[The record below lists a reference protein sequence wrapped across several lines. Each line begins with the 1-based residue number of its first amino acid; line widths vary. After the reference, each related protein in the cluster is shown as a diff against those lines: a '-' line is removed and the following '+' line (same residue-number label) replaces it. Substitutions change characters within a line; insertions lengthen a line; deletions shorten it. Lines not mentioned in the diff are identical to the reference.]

1 MGVIVPRTVTTVEP
15 DASPGSKL
23 SDFRDE
29 RFYVLLGSPGAGKTT
44 AFEAEAGH
52 VDDSLYLTARQVR
65 SHTRPRSE
73 WREKTLFIDGLD
85 EVRAGQQ
92 GVRKPLDCI
101 LDFLRY
107 RLDSPRA
114 RLSCRSAAWLT
125 TSDIKAISSVP
136 GYERPWVLQL
146 DPLTEKDVREI
157 LDHRLGKA
165 AYGFF
170 EAAHSRRLHG
180 LLDNPLSLEMLV
192 KAMGKGDEWPE
203 SRVETFEQACLTLA
217 TELNDEHRTADRYG
231 PPARP
236 LRVLDAASRIAALY
250 LLAGKDG
257 IAWDGSDVDD
267 PDSVL
272 LINKTSDCDR
282 RSTRLAWESGLFVPQ
297 RSMPGL
303 PHGLL
308 ALDDED
314 DFSVPQPPPGTHL
327 PVHEHVAEYLA
338 ARHLKKAVAG
348 TAVLARVLS
357 LLTAGGG
364 VPSPLRGVAAWLAA
378 LCPDARRLLIDLDPV
393 GVVAYGDIGVFDEDE
408 RAHVLDRLSAHAGP
422 SADPWNL
429 SYTALGGLVTPRT
442 MNDLRSY
449 MNGNS
454 RSETV
459 QQAVALLLRGVA
471 AAPLRCG
478 DQVSSKEL
486 LATARDSTWSLPVRH
501 SALAAAIELPDNP
514 DDVAMRMQLLKDI
527 NTGKVDDP
535 VDDLRAYL
543 FRDLYP
549 GQLPPEEAWDYLPIP
564 VNSIIGA
571 QLYQSSPR
579 HCGQLLDSLHARVTQ
594 SDYMWDISLEYLA
607 WELLKRAIEADGE
620 SVQVERLYKW
630 IELAAFN
637 WGAGTWSHRQPDNAP
652 FGGTDPVYTVQQWL
666 ANRPAV
672 QKELLV
678 EFLIDAERSDGRRLH
693 LHAHEQELDL
703 AFQAMEFRQTV
714 FGGGQPDD
722 FHEWCFQQALAM
734 SAEFENPARWL
745 VECAVEPRRRSMSAD
760 EWLPTALRRVDDD
773 PVLVDQLRALAEH
786 DRERRRREMQYRTR
800 RPKRKATLAS
810 QVLEHRDALLKGA
823 GPEGL
828 LVELGRTYFG
838 DHVTKAAADLFEG
851 LRGELGRTNFGD
863 FGEYPVDGAG
873 RLRAKLA
880 SNDDATDV
888 ALNALARVPTGEAG
902 PDIPEIMKL
911 DGERR
916 CAVWALP
923 FLAGLDIMARRGA
936 DVPGILGEGLE
947 RAVWCYLAT
956 PLNDPEV
963 PGWFADLLESHAEM
977 VATVFVKLH
986 RNRIRSKQD
995 DSALLPL
1002 DERYRHVARLALPDL
1017 LKAFPAKGY
1026 GTQLLLL
1033 RQVLV
1038 AAILHVPE
1046 EVASRVRKRMAV
1058 RKMNGAQRITW
1069 LGAGVAVAPSEF
1081 VPHAVAFVE
1090 EGRPARG
1097 KHLVDVLHAVRKAY
1111 KDRPLFDAATEPAAV
1126 ASLVSTLGRRHRPFW
1141 SGVEGGAGGY
1151 TVLDNASTLV
1161 EHMILGCLADNPA
1174 RDASLELDRLSK
1186 DSSLKEWHNTLKEA
1200 VEGQQELRY
1209 STEHSIPTVE
1219 EVEYVLRDGPPA
1231 SAADLTALVVDRLER
1246 LARDIRDSST
1256 DDWQQYWNEDK
1267 GRKNERRPPWPKD
1280 ENWCRNALLSALR
1293 RRLPRGVDA
1302 HQEASYAEEAR
1313 ADIRVCFGSHAIP
1326 IEIKKSSHREL
1337 WSAMRKQ
1344 LMAKYTRDPES
1355 AGHGV
1360 YVVLWFGSGGPEPA
1374 KTPPTGSRPKSPDE
1388 LARRLKEDLSEA
1400 ERLRIKI
1407 VVVDVSR
1414 PATVACAG
1422 RSARRR

>member
-1 MGVIVPRTVTTVEP
+1 MDVIVPRTVTTVQQ
-15 DASPGSKL
+15 DASPGRRSKL
-23 SDFRDE
+23 SGFRDE

-52 VDDSLYLTARQVR
+52 VDDSLYLTARQVVR
-65 SHTRPRSE
+65 SHAHPRSE
-73 WREKTLFIDGLD
+73 WRGKTLFIDGLD
-85 EVRAGQQ
+85 EVRAGEQD
-92 GVRKPLDCI
+92 VRKPLDCI
-101 LDFLRY
+101 LDFLDQ
-107 RLDSPRA
+107 LGGPRA

-125 TSDIKAISSVP
+125 TNDIEAISSVP
-136 GYERPWVLQL
+136 GYERLWVLQL
-146 DPLTEKDVREI
+146 DPLTEKDVRKL

-170 EAAHSRRLHG
+170 EEAHSRRLHG

-192 KAMGKGDEWPE
+192 KAMGKGNEWPE
-203 SRVETFEQACLTLA
+203 SRVETFEQACLALA
-217 TELNDEHRTADRYG
+217 TEVNDEHRTAVRYTTVQEKG
-231 PPARP
+231 PPVPP
-236 LRVLDAASRIAALY
+236 LLDAASRIAALY
-250 LLAGKDG
+250 MLAGKDG
-257 IAWDGSDVDD
+257 IAWDRSDVDD
-267 PDSVL
+267 MDSVL
-272 LINKTSDCDR
+272 LINETSGCDED
-282 RSTRLAWESGLFVPQ
+282 STRRAWESALFVPH
-297 RSMPGL
+297 RAMPGW
-303 PHGLL
+303 PHELL
-308 ALDDED
+308 ALDEVEEPA
-314 DFSVPQPPPGTHL
+314 VPQPPPGAHV

-338 ARHLKKAVAG
+338 ARHLNRSVAG
-348 TAVLARVLS
+348 TAVLPRVLS

-408 RAHVLDRLSAHAGP
+408 RAHVLDRLSAHAG
-422 SADPWNL
+422 SSSDPWNL
-429 SYTALGGLVTPRT
+429 PYTALGGLMTRRT
-442 MNDLRSY
+442 MNDLRGY
-449 MNGNS
+449 MHGNS

-459 QQAVALLLRGVA
+459 QQAMALLLRGVA

-478 DQVSSKEL
+478 DQVSGKEL

-514 DDVAMRMQLLKDI
+514 EEVAMRLQLLKDI
-527 NTGKVDDP
+527 IAGKVDDP
-535 VDDLRAYL
+535 VDDLRASL

-549 GQLPPEEAWDYLPIP
+549 SRLPPEEAWDYLPIP

-571 QLYQSSPR
+571 QLSQSSPR

-594 SDYMWDISLEYLA
+594 PDYMWDISLNDLA
-607 WELLKRAIEADGE
+607 WDLLERAIEADSG
-620 SVQVERLYKW
+620 SVQVEKLYNW
-630 IELAAFN
+630 IKLAAFN
-637 WGAGTWSHRQPDNAP
+637 WGAGMWSHRQPDNEFHAR
-652 FGGTDPVYTVQQWL
+652 FGGTDPVHTVQQWL

-678 EFLIDAERSDGRRLH
+678 EFLHR
-693 LHAHEQELDL
+693 HAHVQEIDL

-714 FGGGQPDD
+714 FGGGQSDD

-760 EWLPTALRRVDDD
+760 EWLPTALRQVDDD

-810 QVLEHRDALLKGA
+810 QVLEHRDPLLKGA

-828 LVELGRTYFG
+828 LVELGRAY
-838 DHVTKAAADLFEG
+838 
-851 LRGELGRTNFGD
+851 FGD
-863 FGEYPVDGAG
+863 FGEDPVDGAG

-888 ALNALARVPTGEAG
+888 ALNALARVPTGGAG

-916 CAVWALP
+916 FAVWALP
-923 FLAGLDIMARRGA
+923 FLAGLDVMARRGT
-936 DVPGILGEGLE
+936 DVPGVLGEGLE

-956 PLNDPEV
+956 PLNDPEM

-977 VATVFVKLH
+977 VATVFVELH
-986 RNRIRSKQD
+986 RNRIRSKRD
-995 DSALLPL
+995 DSALLRTMTS
-1002 DERYRHVARLALPDL
+1002 DERCRHVVRLALPDL

-1038 AAILHVPE
+1038 AAILHVRE
-1046 EVASRVRKRMAV
+1046 EVASRVRDRMDV

-1069 LGAGVAVAPSEF
+1069 LGAGVAVASSKF

-1090 EGRPARG
+1090 KGRPARG
-1097 KHLVDVLHAVRKAY
+1097 KHLVDVLHAVWEAQKAY
-1111 KDRPLFDAATEPAAV
+1111 DGGPLFDAATEPADI

-1141 SGVEGGAGGY
+1141 SGVEGGTGGY
-1151 TVLDNASTLV
+1151 AVLDNASTLV
-1161 EHMILGCLADNPA
+1161 EHMILGCLANNPT

-1186 DSSLKEWHNTLKEA
+1186 DSNLKEWHNTLKEA
-1200 VEGQQELRY
+1200 VERQLELRY
-1209 STEHSIPTVE
+1209 STEHNIPTVK
-1219 EVEYVLRDGPPA
+1219 EVEDVLRDGPPA
-1231 SAADLTALVVDRLER
+1231 NAADLTALVVDRLER
-1246 LARDIRDSST
+1246 LAREIRDSST

-1280 ENWCRNALLSALR
+1280 ENSCRNALLSALR
-1293 RRLPRGVDA
+1293 RCLPSGVDA
-1302 HQEASYAEEAR
+1302 RGEASYAEEAR

-1344 LMAKYTRDPES
+1344 LMAKYARDPES

-1360 YVVLWFGSGGPEPA
+1360 YVVLWFGSGSPEPA
-1374 KTPPTGSRPKSPDE
+1374 KTPPTGPRPKSPDE
-1388 LARRLKEDLSEA
+1388 LARRLREDLSEA
-1400 ERLRIKI
+1400 ERLRIKV

>member
-1 MGVIVPRTVTTVEP
+1 M
-15 DASPGSKL
+15 
-23 SDFRDE
+23 
-29 RFYVLLGSPGAGKTT
+29 
-44 AFEAEAGH
+44 
-52 VDDSLYLTARQVR
+52 
-65 SHTRPRSE
+65 
-73 WREKTLFIDGLD
+73 
-85 EVRAGQQ
+85 
-92 GVRKPLDCI
+92 
-101 LDFLRY
+101 
-107 RLDSPRA
+107 
-114 RLSCRSAAWLT
+114 
-125 TSDIKAISSVP
+125 
-136 GYERPWVLQL
+136 LQL

-192 KAMGKGDEWPE
+192 KAMGKGNEWPE
-203 SRVETFEQACLTLA
+203 SRVETFEQACLALA

-422 SADPWNL
+422 STDPWNL

-459 QQAVALLLRGVA
+459 QQAVAILLHGVA
-471 AAPLRCG
+471 ATPLRCG
-478 DQVSSKEL
+478 DQVSGKEL

-501 SALAAAIELPDNP
+501 YALAAATELPDKP
-514 DDVAMRMQLLKDI
+514 DDVTMRLQLLKDI
-527 NTGKVDDP
+527 NAGKVDDP

-549 GQLPPEEAWDYLPIP
+549 SRLPPKEAWDYLPIP
-564 VNSIIGA
+564 VNPIIGA
-571 QLYQSSPR
+571 QLSQSSPG

-594 SDYMWDISLEYLA
+594 PDYMWDISLEDLA
-607 WELLKRAIEADGE
+607 WKLLERAIETDGG
-620 SVQVERLYKW
+620 SVKVEKLYKW

-637 WGAGTWSHRQPDNAP
+637 WGAGMWSHRPPDNEIHAR
-652 FGGTDPVYTVQQWL
+652 FGGTDPVHTVQQWL
-666 ANRPAV
+666 ANHPTV

-678 EFLIDAERSDGRRLH
+678 TFLHR
-693 LHAHEQELDL
+693 HAHKQKIDL
-703 AFQAMEFRQTV
+703 ASQAMEFRQTV
-714 FGGGQPDD
+714 FGAGQPDD
-722 FHEWCFQQALAM
+722 FHEWCFQRASAM

-745 VECAVEPRRRSMSAD
+745 VECAVEPRRRSRSAD
-760 EWLPTALRRVDDD
+760 EWLPTALQLVDDD

-838 DHVTKAAADLFEG
+838 DHVTKAAADLFKG
-851 LRGELGRTNFGD
+851 LPGELGRTDFGD
-863 FGEYPVDGAG
+863 FGEAPVDGAG

-880 SNDDATDV
+880 SDDATDV

-911 DGERR
+911 DGEGRF
-916 CAVWALP
+916 AVWALP
-923 FLAGLDIMARRGA
+923 FLAGLDVMARRGA
-936 DVPGILGEGLE
+936 DVPGVLGEGLE

-995 DSALLPL
+995 DSALLPT

-1046 EVASRVRKRMAV
+1046 EVASRVQKRMAV

-1069 LGAGVAVAPSEF
+1069 LGAGVAVAPSKF

-1090 EGRPARG
+1090 KGRPARG
-1097 KHLVDVLHAVRKAY
+1097 KHLVDVLHDVWKAY
-1111 KDRPLFDAATEPAAV
+1111 DGGPLFDAATEPAAV

-1141 SGVEGGAGGY
+1141 SGVEGGIGGY

-1161 EHMILGCLADNPA
+1161 EHMILGCLADNPTPA
-1174 RDASLELDRLSK
+1174 ASLELDRLSK
-1186 DSSLKEWHNTLKEA
+1186 DSGLKEWHNTLR
-1200 VEGQQELRY
+1200 EGLERQQELRY

>member
-1 MGVIVPRTVTTVEP
+1 MIVPRTVTTVQQ
-15 DASPGSKL
+15 DASPGRRSKL

-52 VDDSLYLTARQVR
+52 VDDSLYLTARQVVR
-65 SHTRPRSE
+65 SHAHPRSE
-73 WREKTLFIDGLD
+73 WRGKTLFIDGLD
-85 EVRAGQQ
+85 EVRAGEQD
-92 GVRKPLDCI
+92 VRKPLDCI
-101 LDFLRY
+101 LDFLD
-107 RLDSPRA
+107 RLGSPRA

-125 TSDIKAISSVP
+125 TNDIEAISSVP
-136 GYERPWVLQL
+136 GYERLWVLQL
-146 DPLTEKDVREI
+146 DPLTEKDVRKL

-170 EAAHSRRLHG
+170 EEAHRKRLHG
-180 LLDNPLSLEMLV
+180 LLDTPLSLKILM
-192 KAMGKGDEWPE
+192 KAMEKGDEWPE
-203 SRVETFEQACLTLA
+203 SRVETFKLACLALA
-217 TELNDEHRTADRYG
+217 TEVNDEHQTAVRYTTVQEKG
-231 PPARP
+231 PPVPP

-250 LLAGKDG
+250 LLADKDG
-257 IAWDGSDVDD
+257 IAWDSSDVDD
-267 PDSVL
+267 PGSVL
-272 LINKTSDCDR
+272 LINETSDCDGN
-282 RSTRLAWESGLFVPQ
+282 STRLAWESALFVPH
-297 RSMPGL
+297 RAMPGW
-303 PHGLL
+303 PHELL
-308 ALDDED
+308 ALDEVEEPA
-314 DFSVPQPPPGTHL
+314 VPQPSPGAHI
-327 PVHEHVAEYLA
+327 PVHEHVAAYLA
-338 ARHLKKAVAG
+338 ARHLKKAVAE
-348 TAVLARVLS
+348 TAVLPRVLS

-408 RAHVLDRLSAHAGP
+408 KAHALDRLSTHAGP
-422 SADPWNL
+422 SSDPWNL
-429 SYTALGGLVTPRT
+429 PYTALGGLMTPRT
-442 MNDLRSY
+442 MNDLRGY
-449 MNGNS
+449 MHGNS

-478 DQVSSKEL
+478 DQVSGKEL

-514 DDVAMRMQLLKDI
+514 EEVAMRLQLLKDI
-527 NTGKVDDP
+527 NAGKVDDP

-549 GQLPPEEAWDYLPIP
+549 SRLPPEEAWDYLPIP

-571 QLYQSSPR
+571 QLSQSSPR

-594 SDYMWDISLEYLA
+594 PDYMWDISLNDLA
-607 WELLKRAIEADGE
+607 WDLLERAIEADSG
-620 SVQVERLYKW
+620 SVQVEKLYNW
-630 IELAAFN
+630 IKLAAFN
-637 WGAGTWSHRQPDNAP
+637 WGDGMWSHRQPDNEFHAR
-652 FGGTDPVYTVQQWL
+652 FGGTDPVHTVQQWL

-678 EFLIDAERSDGRRLH
+678 EFLHR
-693 LHAHEQELDL
+693 HAHVQEIDL

-714 FGGGQPDD
+714 FGDGQPDD
-722 FHEWCFQQALAM
+722 FHEWCFQQASAM

-745 VECAVEPRRRSMSAD
+745 VECAVEPRRRSRSAD
-760 EWLPTALRRVDDD
+760 EWLPTALRQVDDD

-810 QVLEHRDALLKGA
+810 HVLEHRDALLKGA

-828 LVELGRTYFG
+828 LVELGRAY
-838 DHVTKAAADLFEG
+838 
-851 LRGELGRTNFGD
+851 FGD
-863 FGEYPVDGAG
+863 FGEDPVDGAG

-880 SNDDATDV
+880 SDDDATDV
-888 ALNALARVPTGEAG
+888 ALNALARVPTGGAG

-916 CAVWALP
+916 FAVWALP
-923 FLAGLDIMARRGA
+923 FLAGLDVMARRGA
-936 DVPGILGEGLE
+936 DVPGVLGEGLE

-956 PLNDPEV
+956 PLNDPEM

-977 VATVFVKLH
+977 VATVFVELH
-986 RNRIRSKQD
+986 RNRIRSKRD
-995 DSALLPL
+995 DSALLPTMTL
-1002 DERYRHVARLALPDL
+1002 DERYRHVVRLALPDL

-1046 EVASRVRKRMAV
+1046 EVAPRVRDRAV
-1058 RKMNGAQRITW
+1058 PKMNGAQRITW

-1081 VPHAVAFVE
+1081 VSDAVAFVE
-1090 EGRPARG
+1090 KGRPARG
-1097 KHLVDVLHAVRKAY
+1097 KHLVDVLHAVWEAQEAH
-1111 KDRPLFDAATEPAAV
+1111 DGGPLFDAGTEPAAV

-1141 SGVEGGAGGY
+1141 LGVEGGIGGY

-1161 EHMILGCLADNPA
+1161 EHMILGCLADNPT

-1186 DSSLKEWHNTLKEA
+1186 DSSLKEWHITLKEGL
-1200 VEGQQELRY
+1200 ERQLELRY
-1209 STEHSIPTVE
+1209 STEHSIPTVK
-1219 EVEYVLRDGPPA
+1219 EVEDVLRDGPPA

-1246 LARDIRDSST
+1246 LAREIRDSST

-1280 ENWCRNALLSALR
+1280 ENLCRNALLSALR
-1293 RRLPRGVDA
+1293 QRLPSGVDA
-1302 HQEASYAEEAR
+1302 RREASYAEEAR

-1344 LMAKYTRDPES
+1344 LMAKYARDPES
-1355 AGHGV
+1355 ARHGV

-1374 KTPPTGSRPKSPDE
+1374 KTPPKVPRPKSPDE
-1388 LARRLKEDLSEA
+1388 LARRLREDLSEA
-1400 ERLRIKI
+1400 ERLRIKV

-1414 PATVACAG
+1414 PATVACGG

>member
-1 MGVIVPRTVTTVEP
+1 MDVIVPRTVTTVQQ
-15 DASPGSKL
+15 DASPGRRSKL
-23 SDFRDE
+23 SGFRDE

-52 VDDSLYLTARQVR
+52 VDDSLYLTARQVVR
-65 SHTRPRSE
+65 SHAHPRSE
-73 WREKTLFIDGLD
+73 WRGKTLFIDGLD
-85 EVRAGQQ
+85 EVRAGEQD
-92 GVRKPLDCI
+92 VRKPLDCI
-101 LDFLRY
+101 LDFLD
-107 RLDSPRA
+107 RLGSPRA

-125 TSDIKAISSVP
+125 TNDIEAISSVP
-136 GYERPWVLQL
+136 GYERLWVLQL
-146 DPLTEKDVREI
+146 DPLTEKDVRKL
-157 LDHRLGKA
+157 LDHRLGKT

-170 EAAHSRRLHG
+170 EEAHSRRLHG

-192 KAMGKGDEWPE
+192 KAMGKGNEWPE
-203 SRVETFEQACLTLA
+203 SRVETFEQACLALA
-217 TELNDEHRTADRYG
+217 TEVNDEHRTAVRYTTVQEKG
-231 PPARP
+231 PPVPP
-236 LRVLDAASRIAALY
+236 LLDAASRIAALY
-250 LLAGKDG
+250 LLADKDG
-257 IAWDGSDVDD
+257 IAWDRSDVDD
-267 PDSVL
+267 LGSVL
-272 LINKTSDCDR
+272 LINETSDCDGN
-282 RSTRLAWESGLFVPQ
+282 STRLAWESALFVPQ
-297 RSMPGL
+297 RSMPGF
-303 PHGLL
+303 PQGLL

-314 DFSVPQPPPGTHL
+314 LSVQQPPPGAHV

-338 ARHLKKAVAG
+338 ARHLNRSVAG
-348 TAVLARVLS
+348 TAVLPRVLS

-408 RAHVLDRLSAHAGP
+408 RAHVLDRLSTHAGP
-422 SADPWNL
+422 SSDPWNL
-429 SYTALGGLVTPRT
+429 PYTALGGLMTRRT
-442 MNDLRSY
+442 MNDLRGY
-449 MNGNS
+449 MHGNS

-459 QQAVALLLRGVA
+459 QQAMALLLRGVA

-478 DQVSSKEL
+478 DQVSGKEL

-514 DDVAMRMQLLKDI
+514 DDVVMRLQLLKDI
-527 NTGKVDDP
+527 NAGKVDDP
-535 VDDLRAYL
+535 VGDLRAYL

-549 GQLPPEEAWDYLPIP
+549 SRLPPEEAWDYLPIP

-571 QLYQSSPR
+571 QLSQSSPR

-594 SDYMWDISLEYLA
+594 PDYMWDISLNDLA
-607 WELLKRAIEADGE
+607 WDLLERAIEADSG
-620 SVQVERLYKW
+620 SVQVEKLYNW
-630 IELAAFN
+630 IKLAAFN
-637 WGAGTWSHRQPDNAP
+637 WGAGMWSHRQPDNEFHAR
-652 FGGTDPVYTVQQWL
+652 FGGTDPVHTVQQWL

-678 EFLIDAERSDGRRLH
+678 TFLHR
-693 LHAHEQELDL
+693 HAHGQGIDL

-714 FGGGQPDD
+714 FGGGQSDD
-722 FHEWCFQQALAM
+722 FHEWCFRQALAM

-810 QVLEHRDALLKGA
+810 HVLEHRDALLKGA

-828 LVELGRTYFG
+828 LVELGRAY
-838 DHVTKAAADLFEG
+838 
-851 LRGELGRTNFGD
+851 FGD
-863 FGEYPVDGAG
+863 FGEDPVDGAG

-888 ALNALARVPTGEAG
+888 ALNALARVPTGGAG

-916 CAVWALP
+916 FAVWTLP
-923 FLAGLDIMARRGA
+923 FLAGLDVMARRGA
-936 DVPGILGEGLE
+936 DVPGVLGEGLE

-956 PLNDPEV
+956 PLNLPEV

-977 VATVFVKLH
+977 VATVFVELH
-986 RNRIRSKQD
+986 RNRIRSKRD
-995 DSALLPL
+995 DSALLPTMTL
-1002 DERYRHVARLALPDL
+1002 DERCRHVARLALPDL

-1033 RQVLV
+1033 RHVLV

-1081 VPHAVAFVE
+1081 VSDAVAFVE
-1090 EGRPARG
+1090 KGRPARG
-1097 KHLVDVLHAVRKAY
+1097 KHLVDVLHAVWEAY
-1111 KDRPLFDAATEPAAV
+1111 DGGPLFDAGTEPAAV

-1141 SGVEGGAGGY
+1141 SGVEGGTGGY
-1151 TVLDNASTLV
+1151 AVLDNASTLV
-1161 EHMILGCLADNPA
+1161 EHMILGCLADNPT

-1186 DSSLKEWHNTLKEA
+1186 DSSLKEWHNTLKEGL
-1200 VEGQQELRY
+1200 ERQLELRY

-1219 EVEYVLRDGPPA
+1219 EVQDVLRDGPPA
-1231 SAADLTALVVDRLER
+1231 NAADLTALVVDRLKR

-1280 ENWCRNALLSALR
+1280 ENSCRNALLSALR
-1293 RRLPRGVDA
+1293 QRLPRGVDA
-1302 HQEASYAEEAR
+1302 RREASYAEEAR

-1344 LMAKYTRDPES
+1344 LMAKYARDPES

-1374 KTPPTGSRPKSPDE
+1374 KTPPTVPRPTSPDE

-1414 PATVACAG
+1414 PATVVACAG
-1422 RSARRR
+1422 RSARCR

>member
-1 MGVIVPRTVTTVEP
+1 MIVPRTVTTVQQ
-15 DASPGSKL
+15 DASPGRRSKL

-44 AFEAEAGH
+44 AFEAEARH
-52 VDDSLYLTARQVR
+52 VDDSRYLTARQVVR

-85 EVRAGQQ
+85 EVRAGKHD
-92 GVRKPLDCI
+92 VRKPLDCI
-101 LDFLRY
+101 LDCLDQ
-107 RLDSPRA
+107 LDSPRA

-125 TSDIKAISSVP
+125 TSDIKAIRSVP
-136 GYERPWVLQL
+136 GYERLEVLQL
-146 DPLTEKDVREI
+146 DPLTERDVREI

-180 LLDNPLSLEMLV
+180 LLDNPLSLKMLV

-203 SRVETFEQACLTLA
+203 SRVETFKLACRALA
-217 TELNDEHRTADRYG
+217 NEVNDEHRTAVRYG
-231 PPARP
+231 RP
-236 LRVLDAASRIAALY
+236 LGILDAASRTAALY

-257 IAWDGSDVDD
+257 IAWDRSDVDD

-314 DFSVPQPPPGTHL
+314 ELSVPQPPPGAHL

-429 SYTALGGLVTPRT
+429 PYTALGGLVTPRT

-459 QQAVALLLRGVA
+459 QQAVAILLRGVA

-478 DQVSSKEL
+478 DQVSGKEL

-514 DDVAMRMQLLKDI
+514 DDVTMRMQLLKDI
-527 NTGKVDDP
+527 NAGKVDDP
-535 VDDLRAYL
+535 VGDLRAYL

-549 GQLPPEEAWDYLPIP
+549 SRLPPKEAWDYLPIP
-564 VNSIIGA
+564 VNPIIGA
-571 QLYQSSPR
+571 QLSQSSPR

-594 SDYMWDISLEYLA
+594 PDYKWDISLEYLA
-607 WELLKRAIEADGE
+607 WELLERAIEADGE
-620 SVQVERLYKW
+620 SVRVEKLYNW

-637 WGAGTWSHRQPDNAP
+637 WGAGMWSHRPPDNEIHAR
-652 FGGTDPVYTVQQWL
+652 FGGTDPVHTVQQWL
-666 ANRPAV
+666 ANHPAV

-678 EFLIDAERSDGRRLH
+678 TFLHR
-693 LHAHEQELDL
+693 HAHEQEIDL
-703 AFQAMEFRQTV
+703 ASQAMEFWQTV

-838 DHVTKAAADLFEG
+838 YHHVTKAAADLFEG
-851 LRGELGRTNFGD
+851 LLVDFGRTDFGD
-863 FGEYPVDGAG
+863 FGEDPVDGAG

-916 CAVWALP
+916 CVGALP

-1081 VPHAVAFVE
+1081 VPAAVAFVE

-1126 ASLVSTLGRRHRPFW
+1126 ALLVSTLGRRHRPFW
-1141 SGVEGGAGGY
+1141 SGVEGGIGGY
-1151 TVLDNASTLV
+1151 AVLDNASTLV

-1186 DSSLKEWHNTLKEA
+1186 DSGLKEWHNTLR
-1200 VEGQQELRY
+1200 EGLERQLELRY
-1209 STEHSIPTVE
+1209 STEHNIPTVK
-1219 EVEYVLRDGPPA
+1219 EVEDVLRDGPPA

-1246 LARDIRDSST
+1246 LAREIRDSST

-1280 ENWCRNALLSALR
+1280 ENLCRNALLSALR
-1293 RRLPRGVDA
+1293 QRLPSGVDA

-1344 LMAKYTRDPES
+1344 LMAKYARDPES

-1374 KTPPTGSRPKSPDE
+1374 KTPPTGPRPKSPDE
-1388 LARRLKEDLSEA
+1388 LARRLKEYLSEA

-1414 PATVACAG
+1414 PATVVAGGG

>member
-1 MGVIVPRTVTTVEP
+1 MGVIVPRTVTTVQQ
-15 DASPGSKL
+15 DASPGRRSKL

-44 AFEAEAGH
+44 AFGAEAGH
-52 VDDSLYLTARQVR
+52 VDDSLYLTARQVVR

-85 EVRAGQQ
+85 EVRAGQPD
-92 GVRKPLDCI
+92 VRKPLDCI
-101 LDFLRY
+101 LDFLY
-107 RLDSPRA
+107 RLDGPRA

-125 TSDIKAISSVP
+125 TSDIEAISSVP
-136 GYERPWVLQL
+136 GYERLWVLQL
-146 DPLTEKDVREI
+146 DPLTAGDVREI
-157 LDHRLGKA
+157 LDHRLGKG

-203 SRVETFEQACLTLA
+203 SRVETFEQACLALA
-217 TELNDEHRTADRYG
+217 TEVNDEHRTAVRYATVQEKG
-231 PPARP
+231 PPVPP

-250 LLAGKDG
+250 LLADKDG
-257 IAWDGSDVDD
+257 IAWDRSDVDD

-272 LINKTSDCDR
+272 LISETSDCDR
-282 RSTRLAWESGLFVPQ
+282 RSTRQAWESALFVPQ

-308 ALDDED
+308 ALDDEEEL
-314 DFSVPQPPPGTHL
+314 SVPQPPPGAHI
-327 PVHEHVAEYLA
+327 PMHEHVAAYLA
-338 ARHLKKAVAG
+338 ARHLEKAVAG
-348 TAVLARVLS
+348 TAVLPRVLS

-393 GVVAYGDIGVFDEDE
+393 GVVAYGDIGVFDDDE
-408 RAHVLDRLSAHAGP
+408 KAHVLDRLSAHAGP
-422 SADPWNL
+422 SSNPWTL
-429 SYTALGGLVTPRT
+429 PYTALGGLVAPRT
-442 MNDLRSY
+442 MNDLRRY

-459 QQAVALLLRGVA
+459 QQAMALLLRGVA

-478 DQVSSKEL
+478 DQVSGKEL
-486 LATARDSTWSLPVRH
+486 LATARDSTWSPSVRNA
-501 SALAAAIELPDNP
+501 ALATAIELPDNP
-514 DDVAMRMQLLKDI
+514 EEVAMRLQLLKDI
-527 NTGKVDDP
+527 NAGQVDDP
-535 VDDLRAYL
+535 VDDLRASL

-549 GQLPPEEAWDYLPIP
+549 SRLPPEEAWDYLPIP

-571 QLYQSSPR
+571 QLSQSSPR

-594 SDYMWDISLEYLA
+594 PDYMWDISLEDLA
-607 WELLKRAIEADGE
+607 WELLERAIETDGG
-620 SVQVERLYKW
+620 SVQVEKLYKW

-637 WGAGTWSHRQPDNAP
+637 WGAGMWSHRPPDNEIHAR
-652 FGGTDPVYTVQQWL
+652 FGGTDPVHTVQQWL
-666 ANRPAV
+666 ANHPAV

-678 EFLIDAERSDGRRLH
+678 TFLHR
-693 LHAHEQELDL
+693 HAHKQKIDL
-703 AFQAMEFRQTV
+703 ASQAMEFRQTV
-714 FGGGQPDD
+714 FGAGQPDD
-722 FHEWCFQQALAM
+722 FHEWCFQRASAM

-745 VECAVEPRRRSMSAD
+745 VTCAVEPRRRSRSAD
-760 EWLPTALRRVDDD
+760 EWLPSALRQVDDD

-800 RPKRKATLAS
+800 RPRRKATLAS
-810 QVLEHRDALLKGA
+810 HVLEHRDALLKGA
-823 GPEGL
+823 GPERL
-828 LVELGRTYFG
+828 LVSLGQAYFP
-838 DHVTKAAADLFEG
+838 
-851 LRGELGRTNFGD
+851 NFGD
-863 FGEYPVDGAG
+863 FGEDPVDGAS

-880 SNDDATDV
+880 SSDDATDV
-888 ALNALARVPTGEAG
+888 ALNALARVPAGEAG

-916 CAVWALP
+916 FAVWALP
-923 FLAGLDIMARRGA
+923 FLAGLDVMARRGA
-936 DVPGILGEGLE
+936 DMPGVLGEGLE

-956 PLNDPEV
+956 PLNDPEM

-977 VATVFVKLH
+977 VATVFVELH
-986 RNRIRSKQD
+986 RNRIRSKRD
-995 DSALLPL
+995 DSALLPTMTL

-1058 RKMNGAQRITW
+1058 QMNGAQRITW
-1069 LGAGVAVAPSEF
+1069 LGAGVAVAPSDF

-1090 EGRPARG
+1090 KGRPARG
-1097 KHLVDVLHAVRKAY
+1097 KHLVDVLHAVWEAQEAH
-1111 KDRPLFDAATEPAAV
+1111 DGGPLFDDATEPAAV

-1141 SGVEGGAGGY
+1141 SGVEGGIGGY
-1151 TVLDNASTLV
+1151 AVLDNASTLV
-1161 EHMILGCLADNPA
+1161 EHMILGCLADNPTPA
-1174 RDASLELDRLSK
+1174 ASLELDRLSK
-1186 DSSLKEWHNTLKEA
+1186 DSGLKEWHNTLR
-1200 VEGQQELRY
+1200 EGLERQLELRY
-1209 STEHSIPTVE
+1209 STEHNIPTVE
-1219 EVEYVLRDGPPA
+1219 EVEDVLRDGLPA

-1280 ENWCRNALLSALR
+1280 ENSCRNALLSALR
-1293 RRLPRGVDA
+1293 RRLPSGVDA
-1302 HQEASYAEEAR
+1302 RREASYAEEAR
-1313 ADIRVCFGSHAIP
+1313 ADIRVCFGSRAIP

-1344 LMAKYTRDPES
+1344 LMAKYARDPES

-1374 KTPPTGSRPKSPDE
+1374 KTPPTGPRPKSPDE
-1388 LARRLKEDLSEA
+1388 LARRLTEDLSEA

-1414 PATVACAG
+1414 PATVVAGGG